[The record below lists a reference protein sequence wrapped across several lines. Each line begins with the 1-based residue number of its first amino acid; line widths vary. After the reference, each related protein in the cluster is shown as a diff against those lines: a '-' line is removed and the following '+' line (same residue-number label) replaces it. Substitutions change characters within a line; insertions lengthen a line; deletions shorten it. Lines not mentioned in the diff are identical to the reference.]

1 MFSLL
6 MARRLSLTT
15 RWRNTPYEKGVMG
28 ICQEIVNKW
37 GPDFPLKD
45 LTAQMVINWRLELL
59 SRGNKPSTVNKK
71 VAAIRA
77 LLTDAH
83 ECGHI
88 SGIQPMP
95 RDLPV
100 KNTERRAFTDDEVK
114 AVCEYFRQRNQP
126 AMADLFVFMLE
137 TAARWGEVR
146 RLRAKDCDFKRGSC
160 TFWETKNGE
169 PRSIPLTKAAIKA
182 VSPYLDILGPETFVW
197 SIKYHT
203 FRRLLNGAK
212 KSMGINDPRLTLHS
226 SRHTCAS
233 RLGAS
238 GIPERKLM
246 QFGGWK
252 SYSSVKRYIHLNTE
266 ALSDCVRVLEG

>member
-1 MFSLL
+1 MFTLL
-6 MARRLSLTT
+6 MAKRLSLTT
-15 RWRNTPYEKGVMG
+15 RWSNTPYEKCAMG
-28 ICQEIVNKW
+28 ICQELIHKW
-37 GPDFPLKD
+37 GQDFPLKD
-45 LTAQMVINWRLELL
+45 LTAQMVIDWRLELL

-77 LLTDAH
+77 LLTDAY
-83 ECGHI
+83 ECGHLA
-88 SGIQPMP
+88 QVPLMP
-95 RDLPV
+95 RNLPV
-100 KNTERRAFTDDEVK
+100 KNNERRAATDDEIK
-114 AVCEYFRQRNQP
+114 SICQY
-126 AMADLFVFMLE
+126 MADKNEQAKDLFLFLLE
-137 TAARWGEVR
+137 TATRWGEVH
-146 RLRAKDCDFKRGSC
+146 RLKRKDIDFARNRV

-182 VSPYLDILGPETFVW
+182 VRPYTTHLGVEDLVW

-212 KSMGINDPRLTLHS
+212 KSIGIDDPRLTLHS

-233 RLGAS
+233 KLGAS

-246 QFGGWK
+246 MFGGWK

-266 ALSDCVRVLEG
+266 ALSDCVEALETR

>member
-1 MFSLL
+1 MFTLL
-6 MARRLSLTT
+6 TAKRLSLTT
-15 RWRNTPYEKGVMG
+15 RWRNTPYEKGAMG

-83 ECGHI
+83 ECGHL

-100 KNTERRAFTDDEVK
+100 KNTERRAATDDEVK
-114 AVCEYFRQRNQP
+114 GICQY
-126 AMADLFVFMLE
+126 MAAKDEQAKDLFLFLLE
-137 TAARWGEVR
+137 TATRWGEVHK
-146 RLRAKDCDFKRGSC
+146 LKRQDIDLGKKRV

-182 VSPYLDILGPETFVW
+182 IRPYLLVAPEEIVW

-212 KSMGINDPRLTLHS
+212 KSMGIDDPRLTLHS

>member
-6 MARRLSLTT
+6 MAKRLSLTT
-15 RWRNTPYEKGVMG
+15 RWSNTPYEKGAMEK
-28 ICQEIVNKW
+28 CQEIINKW
-37 GPDFPLKD
+37 GANFPLKD

-59 SRGNKPSTVNKK
+59 KRGNKPSTVNKK

-83 ECGHI
+83 ECGYL
-88 SGIQPMP
+88 SNIQPMP

-100 KNTERRAFTDDEVK
+100 KDTEGRAATDDEIK
-114 AVCEYFRQRNQP
+114 GICQY
-126 AMADLFVFMLE
+126 MAEKNEQAKDLFLFLLE
-137 TAARWGEVR
+137 TATRWGEVH
-146 RLRAKDCDFKRGSC
+146 RLRRKDIDLEKKRV
-160 TFWETKNGE
+160 TFWKTKNGE

-233 RLGAS
+233 KLGAS
-238 GIPERKLM
+238 GIPDRKLM
-246 QFGGWK
+246 KFGGWK
-252 SYSSVKRYIHLNTE
+252 SYNSVKRYIHLNTE
-266 ALSDCVRVLEG
+266 ALSDCVEALEG